1 MKKVFFAGFLL
12 IALSLSFGVE
22 LKSPDGKINVTF
34 DVKDFEGNQNCL
46 IYKISY
52 KNKPIII
59 DSRLGFNLLQQPGLL
74 NNFEVFDVVT
84 SKQDTVWNT
93 VYGEREKVR
102 DNFREMVVNLK
113 ETNKPFRQLNLIFR
127 AYDEGIAFCYE
138 IPKQVGLDKITIS
151 KEITEFRFSKNH
163 TTWTTYRA
171 QDPYEKVNLTDVK
184 NGCERP
190 LTIQMESGLFIS
202 LAEARLVDYARM
214 KFDPLKDHPFSLV
227 SSLSSQVKANLP
239 LKTPWRVVMIADS
252 PAELLQNKNI
262 ILNLND
268 ACQIKDPSWIK
279 PGKVLREVSYTTE
292 GGLACVDF
300 AAKHNIEYIEYD
312 AGWYGA
318 EKEDSSDATTITVDP
333 VRSAGNIDLFKV
345 IKYAKERG
353 VEMLVYVNRVALE
366 KQLDEILPLYQQWG
380 IKGVKYGFVQVGSQ
394 KWTTWLHEA
403 VRKAAQYQLMVDVH
417 DEYRPTGYSRTYPNF
432 MTQEGIRGDEESTN
446 AEINLITLFTRML
459 AGAGDNTVCYFDPR
473 VDRVWSHAY
482 QLAKSVIFYSPLQ
495 FIYWYDR
502 PKESPLKG
510 GAGGKA
516 PVIEEVPELEF
527 FDNLPTVWDD
537 TKVLNGEI
545 GEYATITRRSG
556 KNWFV
561 ATMNANEERTIKIV
575 LSFLNPGQKFAAHI
589 YSDDPKVNT
598 STKVRIE
605 HFLVDSTTTIIA
617 DLGKQNGQ
625 AIRIVPANKKDLIQ
639 FKFYQ

>member
-1 MKKVFFAGFLL
+1 MYNKFIIGFVLFAF
-12 IALSLSFGVE
+12 SLSFGVE
-22 LKSPDGKINVTF
+22 LKSPNGEIIASFNV
-34 DVKDFEGNQNCL
+34 KKFEGNKKNL
-46 IYKISY
+46 VYNISY

-59 DSRLGFNLLQQPGLL
+59 DSHLGFEVSEQPELR
-74 NNFEVFDVVT
+74 NNFEIVDVIR
-84 SKQDTVWNT
+84 SKQDKIWSP
-93 VYGEREKVR
+93 VYGERSKVR
-102 DNFREMVVNLK
+102 DKYTEMIVQLK
-113 ETNKPFRQLNLIFR
+113 ETKTPHRQMNLIFR
-127 AYDEGIAFCYE
+127 AYDEGIAFYYE
-138 IPKQVGLDKITIS
+138 IPAQVGMQNITIS

-171 QDPYEKVNLTDVK
+171 QDPYEKVNLAAVK

-190 LTIQMESGLFIS
+190 LTVQMDGGPFIS

-214 KFDPLKDHPFSLV
+214 KFDPLKDHPYSLV
-227 SSLSSQVKANLP
+227 SSLSSQVKARLP

-252 PAELLQNKNI
+252 PMELLQNNDI

-268 ACQIKDPSWIK
+268 PCQIKDPSWIK

-300 AAKHNIEYIEYD
+300 AAKHNIEYVEYD

-318 EKEDSSDATTITVDP
+318 ESEDSSDATTITVDP
-333 VRSAGNIDLFKV
+333 VRSTGNIDLFKV

-353 VEMLVYVNRVALE
+353 VEMLLYVNRVALE

-403 VRKAAQYQLMVDVH
+403 VRKAAKYQLMVDVH

-432 MTQEGIRGDEESTN
+432 MTQEGIRGDEESTT

-482 QLAKSVIFYSPLQ
+482 QLAKSVVFYSPLQ
-495 FIYWYDR
+495 FMYWYDR

-545 GEYATITRRSG
+545 GEYATLARRSG
-556 KNWFV
+556 KIWFIG
-561 ATMNANEERTIKIV
+561 TMNANEKRTLNV
-575 LSFLNPGQKFAAHI
+575 PLSFLESGQKYVAHI
-589 YSDDPKVNT
+589 YSDNPKVDAA
-598 STKVRIE
+598 TKVSIKRFI
-605 HFLVDSTTTIIA
+605 VNSTTIITSK
-617 DLGKQNGQ
+617 LNKQNGQ
-625 AIRIVPANKKDLIQ
+625 AVRIVPANKKDLIQ
-639 FKFYQ
+639 YKFYQ